1 MEIGDRV
8 LVRNVGLRGR
18 NKLVD
23 RWEEDVYGVEEQ
35 PEREA
40 PVFVEQQEGGHG
52 RKRTLHRNM
61 LLPVNFLPLPKEWA
75 PRMRPSLPEDTRT
88 ETRRCVSVRDT
99 ERWEDET
106 TQTDSESDD
115 GDCIVMKEVVTRNPL
130 DPEAEEC
137 VSAAWDHASEET
149 SGYMDTPEHT
159 FDMESVD
166 EERDKKTEVSDEENY
181 ERKLGENADIRGNC

>member
-18 NKLVD
+18 NKLAN
-23 RWEEDVYGVEEQ
+23 RWEEDVYGVKEQ

-40 PVFVEQQEGGHG
+40 PVFVEQQEGGRR
-52 RKRTLHRNM
+52 RKRTLHWNM

-99 ERWEDET
+99 ER
-106 TQTDSESDD
+106 
-115 GDCIVMKEVVTRNPL
+115 
-130 DPEAEEC
+130 
-137 VSAAWDHASEET
+137 
-149 SGYMDTPEHT
+149 
-159 FDMESVD
+159 
-166 EERDKKTEVSDEENY
+166 
-181 ERKLGENADIRGNC
+181 